1 MTEGRFCTLL
11 SVLRAAAFN
20 SVMLPGRN
28 AGRRDIGQ
36 PRTDRQRDSQA
47 HECGDH
53 QAAAMML
60 CPIDRIM
67 ADERKA

>member
-20 SVMLPGRN
+20 SVMMPVRN

-36 PRTDRQRDSQA
+36 PRTDRQRRLTGA
-47 HECGDH
+47 
-53 QAAAMML
+53 
-60 CPIDRIM
+60 R
-67 ADERKA
+67 ER